1 MRLKRIIHLVYN
13 PGHEGLN
20 CTIRSCAHHIF
31 FNSSMLKKKNKETNC
46 YFLSFTHET
55 TETISPN
62 FLTRVE
68 SINKMEEAQE
78 KKK

>member
-31 FNSSMLKKKNKETNC
+31 FNSSMLKKKTKKLIVTS
-46 YFLSFTHET
+46 YPSHTKQPKRFR
-55 TETISPN
+55 
-62 FLTRVE
+62 LTF
-68 SINKMEEAQE
+68 
-78 KKK
+78 